1 MGLYRRY
8 GTKDKYKE
16 KVRNVMIGAVL
27 IFLAVVTLF
36 PIYYMVISSFG
47 APTEAGGASYSLI
60 PRSFSLASYE
70 FFFDYSRYSFRW
82 IMNSLLV
89 AGVVTVSNVVFAS
102 LAGYAFAKLRF
113 PGCRFFFF
121 LLLVAMMIPY
131 QVTQVPLY
139 ILVVNVLKWQDTYTA
154 LVAPTLV
161 TCYNVFLA
169 KQFFTSLPTSVIESA
184 TIEGCSQP
192 LIVWKIV
199 MPLSKTILAVMA
211 IMTFLGEWN
220 TFFWPFLVCNSE
232 KMQTI
237 QVGLKN
243 FSFANTTYFAPMM
256 AGATVSALPMFIL
269 FFSLQRYF
277 LEGVTVGAVKG

>member
-184 TIEGCSQP
+184 KIEGCSQP

-211 IMTFLGEWN
+211 IMTFLGERN

>member
-89 AGVVTVSNVVFAS
+89 AGVVTVSHVVFAS

-184 TIEGCSQP
+184 KIEGCSQP

>member
-161 TCYNVFLA
+161 KCYNVFLA

-184 TIEGCSQP
+184 KIEGCSQP